1 MENELMHWGVQ
12 GMHWGERRY
21 QNPDGSLTPAGR
33 IHYGVGKARDAG
45 KTVGKA
51 VGKAAVKTGKVV
63 GKAAVAT
70 GKAVGKEAVT
80 VGRNVVYKHM
90 PKVFMSDEQLA
101 RANVRVNMER
111 MMLSNKKDIAKMHRG
126 RQVLL
131 GILEDGVKALSKKGF
146 EKLGSAMFDREEEYN
161 WNDIKANPEGQ
172 SIKALRAYSD
182 YADVMKK
189 INGDAPVGSMKW
201 IGEHPYEATPEQLGK
216 YNKYKNLL
224 PNSTTGKAASSTE
237 SKSKSSKSSKSS
249 KYTGATSMDGTFK
262 HSSAYSTGKAYVD
275 EFYGL
280 YM

>member
-51 VGKAAVKTGKVV
+51 VGKAAVETGKVV

-101 RANVRVNMER
+101 RANARVNMER

-131 GILEDGVKALSKKGF
+131 GILEDGAKALSKRGF
-146 EKLGSAMFDREEEYN
+146 EKLGDAIFDNGAPRGSMEWIGQN
-161 WNDIKANPEGQ
+161 KGKANPDEL
-172 SIKALRAYSD
+172 A
-182 YADVMKK
+182 
-189 INGDAPVGSMKW
+189 KW
-201 IGEHPYEATPEQLGK
+201 NR
-216 YNKYKNLL
+216 NKYILEDSETDK
-224 PNSTTGKAASSTE
+224 PMNSNE
-237 SKSKSSKSSKSS
+237 SKNTKVLKNENKSADIDKSKKVNTTQTKEKSQKLP
-249 KYTGATSMDGTFK
+249 KYSGATSMNGTFRDTN
-262 HSSAYSTGKAYVD
+262 AYSAGKTYTD
-275 EFYGL
+275 EWLEWSKRFY
-280 YM
+280 M